1 MKLSLRKRPPEAGK
15 EGEALHRTSI
25 TEALL
30 GTAVLFNTVFEMP
43 EEPMIWQIFS
53 WLVVFGI
60 MIWFIET
67 ARDWENRIKKKVR
80 RAGTQTDK

>member
-1 MKLSLRKRPPEAGK
+1 M
-15 EGEALHRTSI
+15 HRTRI

-53 WLVVFGI
+53 WLVVFVI
-60 MIWFIET
+60 LIWFIET
-67 ARDWENRIKKKVR
+67 ARDWEERIR
-80 RAGTQTDK
+80 RRKRNG

>member
-1 MKLSLRKRPPEAGK
+1 M
-15 EGEALHRTSI
+15 HRTSI

-30 GTAVLFNTVFEMP
+30 GTVVLFNTVFAMP
-43 EEPMIWQIFS
+43 ADELMIWRIFY

-60 MIWFIET
+60 LLSCIEV

-80 RAGTQTDK
+80 RAGTQTDIK

>member
-1 MKLSLRKRPPEAGK
+1 M
-15 EGEALHRTSI
+15 HRTSI

-60 MIWFIET
+60 LIWFIET

-80 RAGTQTDK
+80 RAGTHTDK

>member
-1 MKLSLRKRPPEAGK
+1 M
-15 EGEALHRTSI
+15 HRTSI

-53 WLVVFGI
+53 WLVIFGI
-60 MIWFIET
+60 LIVCIET
-67 ARDWENRIKKKVR
+67 ARDWEERIR
-80 RAGTQTDK
+80 RRKRHEQQKSI

>member
-1 MKLSLRKRPPEAGK
+1 M
-15 EGEALHRTSI
+15 HRTSI

-30 GTAVLFNTVFEMP
+30 GTVVLFNTVFEMP

-60 MIWFIET
+60 LIWLIET
-67 ARDWENRIKKKVR
+67 ARDWEERIR
-80 RAGTQTDK
+80 RRKRNGQ

>member
-1 MKLSLRKRPPEAGK
+1 M
-15 EGEALHRTSI
+15 HRTSI

-53 WLVVFGI
+53 WLVVFVI
-60 MIWFIET
+60 LIWFIET
-67 ARDWENRIKKKVR
+67 ARDWEERIR
-80 RAGTQTDK
+80 RRKRNG

>member
-1 MKLSLRKRPPEAGK
+1 M
-15 EGEALHRTSI
+15 HRTSI

-30 GTAVLFNTVFEMP
+30 GTEVLFNTVFEMP

-60 MIWFIET
+60 LIACIET
-67 ARDWENRIKKKVR
+67 ARDWEERIR
-80 RAGTQTDK
+80 RRKRNG

>member
-1 MKLSLRKRPPEAGK
+1 M
-15 EGEALHRTSI
+15 HRTTI

-30 GTAVLFNTVFEMP
+30 GTVVLFNTVFHMP
-43 EEPMIWQIFS
+43 EDELMIWQIFS

-60 MIWFIET
+60 LIWLIET
-67 ARDWENRIKKKVR
+67 ARGWENRIKKKVR

>member
-1 MKLSLRKRPPEAGK
+1 M
-15 EGEALHRTSI
+15 HRTSI

-60 MIWFIET
+60 LIACIET
-67 ARDWENRIKKKVR
+67 ARDWEERIR
-80 RAGTQTDK
+80 RRKRNGQ

>member
-1 MKLSLRKRPPEAGK
+1 M
-15 EGEALHRTSI
+15 HRTTI

-43 EEPMIWQIFS
+43 EEPMAWQIFS

-60 MIWFIET
+60 LIWLIET
-67 ARDWENRIKKKVR
+67 VRDWEERIRKGRKR
-80 RAGTQTDK
+80 NGQ

>member
-1 MKLSLRKRPPEAGK
+1 M
-15 EGEALHRTSI
+15 HRTSI

-53 WLVVFGI
+53 WLVVFVI
-60 MIWFIET
+60 LIWFIET
-67 ARDWENRIKKKVR
+67 ARDWEERIR
-80 RAGTQTDK
+80 RRKRNGQ

>member
-1 MKLSLRKRPPEAGK
+1 M
-15 EGEALHRTSI
+15 HRTTI

-30 GTAVLFNTVFEMP
+30 GTVVLFNTVFEMP
-43 EEPMIWQIFS
+43 EEPMAWQIFS

-60 MIWFIET
+60 LIWFIET
-67 ARDWENRIKKKVR
+67 ARDWETRIKKKVR

>member
-1 MKLSLRKRPPEAGK
+1 M
-15 EGEALHRTSI
+15 HRTTI

-60 MIWFIET
+60 LIACIET
-67 ARDWENRIKKKVR
+67 VRDWENRIKKKVR
-80 RAGTQTDK
+80 RAGTHTDN

>member
-1 MKLSLRKRPPEAGK
+1 M
-15 EGEALHRTSI
+15 HRTSI

>member
-1 MKLSLRKRPPEAGK
+1 M
-15 EGEALHRTSI
+15 HRTTI

-43 EEPMIWQIFS
+43 EEPMIWQIFF

-67 ARDWENRIKKKVR
+67 ARDWETRIKKKVR
-80 RAGTQTDK
+80 RAGTHTDN

>member
-1 MKLSLRKRPPEAGK
+1 M
-15 EGEALHRTSI
+15 HRTSI

-60 MIWFIET
+60 LIVCIET
-67 ARDWENRIKKKVR
+67 ARDWEERIR
-80 RAGTQTDK
+80 RRKRNGQ

>member
-1 MKLSLRKRPPEAGK
+1 M
-15 EGEALHRTSI
+15 HRTSI

-43 EEPMIWQIFS
+43 EEPMAWQIFS

-60 MIWFIET
+60 LIACIET

-80 RAGTQTDK
+80 RAGTQTDSK

>member
-1 MKLSLRKRPPEAGK
+1 M
-15 EGEALHRTSI
+15 HRTTI

-43 EEPMIWQIFS
+43 EEPIIWQIFS

-60 MIWFIET
+60 LIWLIET

-80 RAGTQTDK
+80 RAGTHTDN

>member
-15 EGEALHRTSI
+15 EGRALHRTSI

-30 GTAVLFNTVFEMP
+30 ETVVLFNTVFKMP
-43 EEPMIWQIFS
+43 EDPRIWQIFF
-53 WLVVFGI
+53 WLVVFVI
-60 MIWFIET
+60 LIWFIET

-80 RAGTQTDK
+80 RAGTHTDK

>member
-1 MKLSLRKRPPEAGK
+1 M
-15 EGEALHRTSI
+15 HRTTI

-43 EEPMIWQIFS
+43 EEPMAWQIFS

-60 MIWFIET
+60 LVWFIET
-67 ARDWENRIKKKVR
+67 ARDWETRIKKKVR
-80 RAGTQTDK
+80 RAGTHTDN

>member
-1 MKLSLRKRPPEAGK
+1 M
-15 EGEALHRTSI
+15 HRTSI

-30 GTAVLFNTVFEMP
+30 GTVVLFNTVFEMP

-53 WLVVFGI
+53 WLVVFVI
-60 MIWFIET
+60 LIWFIET

-80 RAGTQTDK
+80 RAGTQTDSNSLSRL

>member
-1 MKLSLRKRPPEAGK
+1 M
-15 EGEALHRTSI
+15 HRTTI

-30 GTAVLFNTVFEMP
+30 GTVVLFNTVFEMP
-43 EEPMIWQIFS
+43 EEPMAWQIFS

-60 MIWFIET
+60 LIWFIET

-80 RAGTQTDK
+80 RAGTQTDSK

>member
-1 MKLSLRKRPPEAGK
+1 M
-15 EGEALHRTSI
+15 HRTSI

-60 MIWFIET
+60 LIACIET
-67 ARDWENRIKKKVR
+67 ARDWEERVR
-80 RAGTQTDK
+80 RRKRNGQ

>member
-1 MKLSLRKRPPEAGK
+1 M
-15 EGEALHRTSI
+15 HRTSI

-53 WLVVFGI
+53 WLVIFGI
-60 MIWFIET
+60 LIACIET
-67 ARDWENRIKKKVR
+67 ARDWEERIR
-80 RAGTQTDK
+80 RRKRNGQ